1 MIVGFYFHDGGDPRD
16 RGGSQ
21 VILPRSTAATLS
33 KLQDAG
39 DNGSSDSKGV
49 HIEFGHILYIYI
61 HTNIHILCIAC
72 LLHIE
77 SGTGSVRAS
86 SACDIGV
93 VSETKCACFLL
104 CPYNTWA
111 IR

>member
-39 DNGSSDSKGV
+39 DNSSSNSKGV
-49 HIEFGHILYIYI
+49 HTEFGH
-61 HTNIHILCIAC
+61 
-72 LLHIE
+72 
-77 SGTGSVRAS
+77 V
-86 SACDIGV
+86 
-93 VSETKCACFLL
+93 
-104 CPYNTWA
+104 
-111 IR
+111 